1 MNTEFRKSLKA
12 ILALM
17 DLVVINFVWLI
28 TCLYL
33 VTDET
38 SRVDNLFYSFAFFV
52 NFLWIAISLALGLYA
67 DQVVN
72 AIDSFSHK
80 TAQVYFLWMALIVA
94 VLLYAVELNNMV
106 ERLIYFSFFS
116 LLGISANRFFYLGI
130 KKYLS
135 LQHDMVNRV
144 LILGFN
150 DTAKKLAKYLEED
163 GLNTQ
168 LIGFVENEEN
178 MTELTIYPVYANIEN
193 AVHVAKQLNVHE
205 IFSTITPEQNNVIY
219 RLIRDAEEQCLRF
232 KVVPNLSTHVNR
244 DVVIDFIKD
253 LPVLSMRAD
262 PLEDVGNR
270 MKKRIFDVLV
280 SGLVILFILSWLIP
294 LVAILI
300 LLDSRGPV
308 FFTQLRTGLTDNPFY
323 CYKFRTMRV
332 NNESDSKQA
341 TRYDS
346 RVTRLG
352 AFLRK
357 TSIDEFPQF
366 FNVFRGEMSLVGPRP
381 HMLKHT
387 SDYAKIVDHYM
398 IRQML
403 KPGITGWAQV
413 NGLRGEISN
422 PVQIQQR
429 VASDLWYLEH
439 WSIWLDIKIMLLT
452 VYKVFAG
459 DKQAY

>member
-1 MNTEFRKSLKA
+1 MNTEFRKSLKT
-12 ILALM
+12 ILVFL
-17 DLVVINFVWLI
+17 DLTAINFVWLI
-28 TCLYL
+28 TYLYFL
-33 VTDET
+33 NNLTT
-38 SRVDNLFYSFAFFV
+38 QTNNLFYSFAFFV
-52 NFLWIAISLALGLYA
+52 NFIWITISLAFGLYDEKSVMA
-67 DQVVN
+67 FEV
-72 AIDSFSHK
+72 FSQK
-80 TAQVYFLWMALIVA
+80 TAKVYFLWL
-94 VLLYAVELNNMV
+94 VLMEMILVYAAEIHTIS
-106 ERLIYFSFFS
+106 EHIIFFSFFS
-116 LLGISANRFFYLGI
+116 LLGISANRLFYLGI

-135 LQHDMVNRV
+135 QQHDMINRV

-168 LIGFVENEEN
+168 LMGFVENDEN
-178 MTELTIYPVYANIEN
+178 MDELTTYPVYANIEN
-193 AVHVAKQLNVHE
+193 AVNVAKQLNVHE
-205 IFSTITPEQNNVIY
+205 IFSTITPEQNNIIY
-219 RLIRDAEEQCLRF
+219 RLIRDSEEQCMRF
-232 KVVPNLSTHVNR
+232 KVVPSLSSHVNR

-270 MKKRIFDVLV
+270 MKKRIFDVVV
-280 SGLVILFILSWLIP
+280 SGLVIIFILTWLIP

-308 FFTQLRTGLTDNPFY
+308 FFTQLRTGLTDNPFF

-341 TRYDS
+341 TKHDS

-387 SDYAKIVDHYM
+387 SEYAKIVDHYM

-439 WSIWLDIKIMLLT
+439 WSIWLDIKIMFLT
-452 VYKVFAG
+452 IHKVFVG

>member
-1 MNTEFRKSLKA
+1 MNTEFRKSLKT
-12 ILALM
+12 ILVFL
-17 DLVVINFVWLI
+17 DLTAINFVWLI
-28 TCLYL
+28 TYLYFL
-33 VTDET
+33 NNLITQT
-38 SRVDNLFYSFAFFV
+38 NNLFYSFAFFV
-52 NFLWIAISLALGLYA
+52 NFIWIIISLALGLY
-67 DQVVN
+67 DEKSVV
-72 AIDSFSHK
+72 AFEVFSQK
-80 TAQVYFLWMALIVA
+80 TAKVYFLWLILMAMILA
-94 VLLYAVELNNMV
+94 YADE
-106 ERLIYFSFFS
+106 IHAISAHIIFFSFFS
-116 LLGISANRFFYLGI
+116 LLCISANRLFYLGI

-135 LQHDMVNRV
+135 QQHDMINRV

-168 LIGFVENEEN
+168 LMGFVENDEN
-178 MTELTIYPVYANIEN
+178 MEELTTYPVYANIEN
-193 AVHVAKQLNVHE
+193 AVNVAKQLNVHE
-205 IFSTITPEQNNVIY
+205 IFSTITPEQNNIIY
-219 RLIRDAEEQCLRF
+219 RLIRDSEDQCMRF
-232 KVVPNLSTHVNR
+232 KVVPSLSSHVNS
-244 DVVIDFIKD
+244 DVVVDFIKD

-270 MKKRIFDVLV
+270 MKKRIFDVVV
-280 SGLVILFILSWLIP
+280 SGLVIIFILTWLIP

-308 FFTQLRTGLTDNPFY
+308 FFTQLRTGLTDNPFF

-341 TRYDS
+341 TKLDS

-387 SDYAKIVDHYM
+387 SEYAKIVEHYM

-422 PVQIQQR
+422 PIQIQQR

-439 WSIWLDIKIMLLT
+439 WSIWLDIKIMFLT
-452 VYKVFAG
+452 IHKVFAG

>member
-12 ILALM
+12 ILVFL
-17 DLVVINFVWLI
+17 DLTAINFVWLI
-28 TCLYL
+28 TYLYFL
-33 VTDET
+33 NNLTAQT
-38 SRVDNLFYSFAFFV
+38 NNLFYSFAFFV
-52 NFLWIAISLALGLYA
+52 NFIWIAISLAFGLYDEKSVIA
-67 DQVVN
+67 FEV
-72 AIDSFSHK
+72 FSQK
-80 TAQVYFLWMALIVA
+80 TAKVYFLWLVLMAMILV
-94 VLLYAVELNNMV
+94 YAPEIHTLS
-106 ERLIYFSFFS
+106 EHIIFFSFFS
-116 LLGISANRFFYLGI
+116 LLGISGNRLFYLGI

-135 LQHDMVNRV
+135 QQHDMINRV

-168 LIGFVENEEN
+168 LMGFVENDEN
-178 MTELTIYPVYANIEN
+178 MDELTTYPVYANIEN
-193 AVHVAKQLNVHE
+193 AVNVAKQLNVHE
-205 IFSTITPEQNNVIY
+205 IFSTITPEQNNIIY
-219 RLIRDAEEQCLRF
+219 RLIRDSEEQCMRF
-232 KVVPNLSTHVNR
+232 KVVPSLSSHVNR

-270 MKKRIFDVLV
+270 MKKRIFDVVV
-280 SGLVILFILSWLIP
+280 SGLVIIFILTWLIP

-308 FFTQLRTGLTDNPFY
+308 FFTQLRTGLTDNPFF

-341 TRYDS
+341 TKDDS

-352 AFLRK
+352 SFLRK

-387 SDYAKIVDHYM
+387 SEYAKIVEHYM

-439 WSIWLDIKIMLLT
+439 WSIWLDIKIMFLT
-452 VYKVFAG
+452 IHKVFVG

>member
-1 MNTEFRKSLKA
+1 MNTEFRKSLKT
-12 ILALM
+12 ILVFL
-17 DLVVINFVWLI
+17 DLTAINFVWLI
-28 TCLYL
+28 TYLYFL
-33 VTDET
+33 NNLTT
-38 SRVDNLFYSFAFFV
+38 QTNNLFYSFAFFV
-52 NFLWIAISLALGLYA
+52 NFIWIAISLAFGLYDEKSVMA
-67 DQVVN
+67 FEV
-72 AIDSFSHK
+72 FSQK
-80 TAQVYFLWMALIVA
+80 TAKVYFSWLVLMAMILV
-94 VLLYAVELNNMV
+94 YAAEIHTIS
-106 ERLIYFSFFS
+106 EHIIFFSFFS
-116 LLGISANRFFYLGI
+116 LLGISANRLFYLGI

-135 LQHDMVNRV
+135 QQHDMINRV

-168 LIGFVENEEN
+168 LMGFVENDEN
-178 MTELTIYPVYANIEN
+178 MDELTTYPVYANIEN
-193 AVHVAKQLNVHE
+193 AVNVAKQLNVHE
-205 IFSTITPEQNNVIY
+205 IFSTITPEQNNIIY
-219 RLIRDAEEQCLRF
+219 RLIRDSEEQCMRF
-232 KVVPNLSTHVNR
+232 KVVPSLSSHINR

-262 PLEDVGNR
+262 PLEDVGKR

-280 SGLVILFILSWLIP
+280 SGLVIIFILTWLIP

-308 FFTQLRTGLTDNPFY
+308 FFTQLRTGLTDNPFF

-341 TRYDS
+341 TKHDS

-387 SDYAKIVDHYM
+387 SEYAKIVDHYM

-439 WSIWLDIKIMLLT
+439 WSIWLDIKIMFLT
-452 VYKVFAG
+452 IHKVFVG

>member
-28 TCLYL
+28 ICLYM

-72 AIDSFSHK
+72 AIDAFSHK
-80 TAQVYFLWMALIVA
+80 TAQVYFLWIALIVA

-106 ERLIYFSFFS
+106 ERLTYFSFFS

-168 LIGFVENEEN
+168 LMGFVENEEN
-178 MTELTIYPVYANIEN
+178 MAELTTYPVYANIEN

-232 KVVPNLSTHVNR
+232 KVVPNLSSHVNR

-280 SGLVILFILSWLIP
+280 SGLVIVFILSWLIP

-341 TRYDS
+341 TRHDS

-387 SDYAKIVDHYM
+387 SEYAKIVDHYM

>member
-1 MNTEFRKSLKA
+1 
-12 ILALM
+12 
-17 DLVVINFVWLI
+17 
-28 TCLYL
+28 
-33 VTDET
+33 
-38 SRVDNLFYSFAFFV
+38 
-52 NFLWIAISLALGLYA
+52 
-67 DQVVN
+67 
-72 AIDSFSHK
+72 
-80 TAQVYFLWMALIVA
+80 
-94 VLLYAVELNNMV
+94 
-106 ERLIYFSFFS
+106 
-116 LLGISANRFFYLGI
+116 LGI

-135 LQHDMVNRV
+135 QQHDMINRV

-168 LIGFVENEEN
+168 LMGFVENDEN
-178 MTELTIYPVYANIEN
+178 MDELTTYPVYANIEN
-193 AVHVAKQLNVHE
+193 AVNVAKQLNVHE
-205 IFSTITPEQNNVIY
+205 IFSTITPEQNNIIY
-219 RLIRDAEEQCLRF
+219 RLIRDSEEQCMRF
-232 KVVPNLSTHVNR
+232 KVVPSLSSHVNR

-270 MKKRIFDVLV
+270 MKKRIFDVVV
-280 SGLVILFILSWLIP
+280 SGLVIIFILTWLIP
-294 LVAILI
+294 FVAILI

-308 FFTQLRTGLTDNPFY
+308 FFTQLRTGLTDNPFF

-341 TRYDS
+341 TKDDS

-387 SDYAKIVDHYM
+387 SEYAKIVEHYM

-413 NGLRGEISN
+413 NGLRGEISS
-422 PVQIQQR
+422 PTQIQQR

-439 WSIWLDIKIMLLT
+439 WSVWLDIKIMFLT
-452 VYKVFAG
+452 IHKVFVG

>member
-1 MNTEFRKSLKA
+1 MNTEFRKSLKTILVFLDLTA
-12 ILALM
+12 INL
-17 DLVVINFVWLI
+17 VWLM
-28 TCLYL
+28 TYLYFL
-33 VTDET
+33 NDLTIQT
-38 SRVDNLFYSFAFFV
+38 NNLFYSFAFFV
-52 NFLWIAISLALGLYA
+52 NFIWISISLAFGLYDEKSVIA
-67 DQVVN
+67 FEV
-72 AIDSFSHK
+72 FSQK
-80 TAQVYFLWMALIVA
+80 TAKVYFLW
-94 VLLYAVELNNMV
+94 LLLTAMILVYATEIHTIS
-106 ERLIYFSFFS
+106 EHIIFFSFFS
-116 LLGISANRFFYLGI
+116 LLGISANRLFYLGI

-135 LQHDMVNRV
+135 QQHDMINRV

-168 LIGFVENEEN
+168 LMGFVENDEN
-178 MTELTIYPVYANIEN
+178 MDELTTYPVYANIEN
-193 AVHVAKQLNVHE
+193 AVNVAKQLNVHE
-205 IFSTITPEQNNVIY
+205 IFSTITPEQNNIIY
-219 RLIRDAEEQCLRF
+219 RLIRDSEEQCMRF
-232 KVVPNLSTHVNR
+232 KVVPSLSSHVNR

-270 MKKRIFDVLV
+270 MKKRIFDVVV
-280 SGLVILFILSWLIP
+280 SGLVIIFILTWLIP

-341 TRYDS
+341 TKHDS
-346 RVTRLG
+346 RVTRFG

-387 SDYAKIVDHYM
+387 SEYAKIVEHYM

-422 PVQIQQR
+422 PMQIQQR
-429 VASDLWYLEH
+429 VACDLWYLEH
-439 WSIWLDIKIMLLT
+439 WSIWLDIKIMFLT
-452 VYKVFAG
+452 VQKVFVG

>member
-1 MNTEFRKSLKA
+1 MNTEFKKSLKTV
-12 ILALM
+12 LVLM
-17 DLVVINFVWLI
+17 DLMAISLSWLI
-28 TCLYL
+28 VHLYFSTAEL
-33 VTDET
+33 NET
-38 SRVDNLFYSFAFFV
+38 NNYFFSFAFFA
-52 NFLWIAISLALGLYA
+52 NLLWITITLAVGLY
-67 DQVVN
+67 DEKVIN
-72 AIDSFSHK
+72 AIDLFSQK
-80 TAQVYFLWMALIVA
+80 TAQVYSFWLLLIA
-94 VLLYAVELNNMV
+94 SILIYASLLYNMLDQ
-106 ERLIYFSFFS
+106 LIYFSFFS
-116 LLGISANRFFYLGI
+116 LLGISFNRFFYLGI

-168 LIGFVENEEN
+168 LMGFVENEEN
-178 MTELTIYPVYANIEN
+178 MTELTTYPVYANINN
-193 AVHVAKQLNVHE
+193 AVSVAKQLNVHE
-205 IFSTITPEQNNVIY
+205 IFSTITPEQNKVIY
-219 RLIRDAEEQCLRF
+219 RLIRDAEDQCLRF
-232 KVVPNLSTHVNR
+232 KVVPNLSSHVNNA
-244 DVVIDFIKD
+244 VVVDFIKD

-270 MKKRIFDVLV
+270 MKKRIFDVFI
-280 SGLVILFILSWLIP
+280 SGMVIIFILSWLMP
-294 LVAILI
+294 LVAVLI
-300 LLDSRGPV
+300 LFDSRGPV
-308 FFTQLRTGLTDNPFY
+308 FFVQLRTGLTDNPFY

-341 TRYDS
+341 TKNDS

-387 SDYAKIVDHYM
+387 SEYAKIVDHYM

-422 PVQIQQR
+422 PLQIQQR

-439 WSIWLDIKIMLLT
+439 WSIWLDLRIMFLT
-452 VYKVFAG
+452 VFKVFVG

>member
-1 MNTEFRKSLKA
+1 MNTEFRKSLKT
-12 ILALM
+12 ILVFL
-17 DLVVINFVWLI
+17 DLTAINFVWLI
-28 TCLYL
+28 TYLYFL
-33 VTDET
+33 NNLTT
-38 SRVDNLFYSFAFFV
+38 QTNNLFYSFAFFV
-52 NFLWIAISLALGLYA
+52 NFIWITISLAFGLYDEKSVMA
-67 DQVVN
+67 FEV
-72 AIDSFSHK
+72 FSQK
-80 TAQVYFLWMALIVA
+80 TAKVYFLWLVLMAMMLV
-94 VLLYAVELNNMV
+94 YAAEIHAIS
-106 ERLIYFSFFS
+106 EHIIFFSFFS
-116 LLGISANRFFYLGI
+116 LLGISSNRLFYLGI

-135 LQHDMVNRV
+135 QQHDMINRV

-168 LIGFVENEEN
+168 LMGFVENDEN
-178 MTELTIYPVYANIEN
+178 MDELTTYPVYANIEN
-193 AVHVAKQLNVHE
+193 AVNVAKQLNVHE
-205 IFSTITPEQNNVIY
+205 IFSTITPEQNNIIY
-219 RLIRDAEEQCLRF
+219 RLIRDSEEQCMRF
-232 KVVPNLSTHVNR
+232 KVVPSLSSHVNR

-270 MKKRIFDVLV
+270 MKKRIFDVVV
-280 SGLVILFILSWLIP
+280 SGLVIIFILTWLIP

-308 FFTQLRTGLTDNPFY
+308 FFTQLRTGLTDNPFF

-341 TRYDS
+341 TKHDS

-387 SDYAKIVDHYM
+387 SEYAKIVDHYM

-439 WSIWLDIKIMLLT
+439 WSIWLDIKIMFLT
-452 VYKVFAG
+452 IHKVFVG

>member
-1 MNTEFRKSLKA
+1 MNTEFRKSLKT
-12 ILALM
+12 ILVFL
-17 DLVVINFVWLI
+17 DLTAINFVWLI
-28 TCLYL
+28 TYLYFL
-33 VTDET
+33 NNLTT
-38 SRVDNLFYSFAFFV
+38 QTNNLFYSFAFFV
-52 NFLWIAISLALGLYA
+52 NFIWITISLAFGLYDEKSVMA
-67 DQVVN
+67 FEV
-72 AIDSFSHK
+72 FSQK
-80 TAQVYFLWMALIVA
+80 TAKVYFLWLVLMALILV
-94 VLLYAVELNNMV
+94 YAAEIHTIS
-106 ERLIYFSFFS
+106 EHIIFFSFFS
-116 LLGISANRFFYLGI
+116 LLGISANRLFYLGI

-135 LQHDMVNRV
+135 QQHDMINRV

-168 LIGFVENEEN
+168 LMGFVENDEN
-178 MTELTIYPVYANIEN
+178 MDELTTYPVYANIEN
-193 AVHVAKQLNVHE
+193 AVNVAKQLNVHE
-205 IFSTITPEQNNVIY
+205 IFSTITPEQNNIIY
-219 RLIRDAEEQCLRF
+219 RLIRDSEEQCMRF
-232 KVVPNLSTHVNR
+232 KVVPSLSSHVNR

-270 MKKRIFDVLV
+270 MKKRIFDVVV
-280 SGLVILFILSWLIP
+280 SGLVIIFILTWLIP

-308 FFTQLRTGLTDNPFY
+308 FFTQLRTGLTDNPFF

-341 TRYDS
+341 TKHDS

-387 SDYAKIVDHYM
+387 SEYAKIVDHYM

-439 WSIWLDIKIMLLT
+439 WSIWLDIKIMFLT
-452 VYKVFAG
+452 IHKVFVG

>member
-1 MNTEFRKSLKA
+1 MNTEFKKSLKTV
-12 ILALM
+12 LVLM
-17 DLVVINFVWLI
+17 DLMAISLSWLI
-28 TCLYL
+28 AYRYFSTAELN
-33 VTDET
+33 ET
-38 SRVDNLFYSFAFFV
+38 NNYFYSFAFFA
-52 NFLWIAISLALGLYA
+52 NLLWITITLAFGLYNER
-67 DQVVN
+67 VIN
-72 AIDSFSHK
+72 AIDLFSQK
-80 TAQVYFLWMALIVA
+80 TAQVYSLWLVLIA
-94 VLLYAVELNNMV
+94 SILIYASLLYNMLDQ
-106 ERLIYFSFFS
+106 LIYFSFFS
-116 LLGISANRFFYLGI
+116 LLGISVNRFFYLGI

-168 LIGFVENEEN
+168 LMGFVENEEN
-178 MTELTIYPVYANIEN
+178 MTELTTYPVYANINN
-193 AVHVAKQLNVHE
+193 AVNVAKQLNVHE
-205 IFSTITPEQNNVIY
+205 IFSTITPEQNKVIY

-232 KVVPNLSTHVNR
+232 KVVPNLSSHVNNA
-244 DVVIDFIKD
+244 VVVDFIKD

-270 MKKRIFDVLV
+270 MKKRIFDVFI
-280 SGLVILFILSWLIP
+280 SGMVIIFILSWLIP
-294 LVAILI
+294 LVAMLI
-300 LLDSRGPV
+300 LLDSKGPV
-308 FFTQLRTGLTDNPFY
+308 FFIQLRTGLTDNPFY

-341 TRYDS
+341 TKNDS

-387 SDYAKIVDHYM
+387 SEYAKIVDHYM

-422 PVQIQQR
+422 PIQIQQR

-439 WSIWLDIKIMLLT
+439 WSIWLDLKIMFLT
-452 VYKVFAG
+452 VYKVFVG

>member
-1 MNTEFRKSLKA
+1 
-12 ILALM
+12 M
-17 DLVVINFVWLI
+17 DLSIINFSWLI
-28 TCLYL
+28 CYQYMMSFSPIRTN
-33 VTDET
+33 DI
-38 SRVDNLFYSFAFFV
+38 FYFFAFFI
-52 NFLWIAISLALGLYA
+52 NSTWIILSLLLGLYK
-67 DQVVN
+67 DNIIN
-72 AIDSFSHK
+72 AFESFSQK
-80 TAQVYFLWMALIVA
+80 TAHVYLLWLLLMAFMLSYTAQLMNLWLPFVYFSIFT
-94 VLLYAVELNNMV
+94 LLL
-106 ERLIYFSFFS
+106 
-116 LLGISANRFFYLGI
+116 ISANRFFYLGI

-144 LILGFN
+144 LIIGFN
-150 DTAKKLAKYLEED
+150 ETAKKLATYLEED

-168 LIGFVENEEN
+168 LMGFVENEEN
-178 MTELTIYPVYANIEN
+178 MKELTTYPVFPDIDNTMN
-193 AVHVAKQLNVHE
+193 VAKQLHVHE
-205 IFSTITPEQNNVIY
+205 IFSTITPAQNSIIY
-219 RLIRDAEEQCLRF
+219 RLIRDAEAQCLRF
-232 KVVPNLSTHVNR
+232 KVVPNLSSHVNGS
-244 DVVIDFIKD
+244 VVIDFIKD

-270 MKKRIFDVLV
+270 MMKRIFDVFV
-280 SGLVILFILSWLIP
+280 SGLVIVFILSWLIP

-323 CYKFRTMRV
+323 CCKFRTMRV

-341 TRYDS
+341 TKNDS
-346 RVTRLG
+346 RVTKFG

-387 SDYAKIVDHYM
+387 SEYAKIVDHYM

-422 PVQIQQR
+422 PIQIQQR

-439 WSIWLDIKIMLLT
+439 WSIWLDIKIMFLT
-452 VYKVFAG
+452 IYKVFAG

>member
-1 MNTEFRKSLKA
+1 MNTEFRKSLKTILVFLDLTA
-12 ILALM
+12 INL
-17 DLVVINFVWLI
+17 VWLM
-28 TCLYL
+28 TYLYFL
-33 VTDET
+33 NDLTIQT
-38 SRVDNLFYSFAFFV
+38 NNLFYSFAFFV
-52 NFLWIAISLALGLYA
+52 NFIWITISLAFGLYDEKSVIA
-67 DQVVN
+67 FEV
-72 AIDSFSHK
+72 FSQK
-80 TAQVYFLWMALIVA
+80 TAKVYFLWL
-94 VLLYAVELNNMV
+94 VLTVMILVYAAEIHTIS
-106 ERLIYFSFFS
+106 EHIIFFSFFS
-116 LLGISANRFFYLGI
+116 LLGISANRLFYLGI

-135 LQHDMVNRV
+135 QQHDMINRV

-168 LIGFVENEEN
+168 LMGFVENDEN
-178 MTELTIYPVYANIEN
+178 MDELTTYPVYANIEN
-193 AVHVAKQLNVHE
+193 AVNVAKQLNVHE
-205 IFSTITPEQNNVIY
+205 IFSTITPEQNNIIY
-219 RLIRDAEEQCLRF
+219 RLIRDSEEQCMRF
-232 KVVPNLSTHVNR
+232 KVVPSLSSHVNR

-270 MKKRIFDVLV
+270 MKKRIFDVVV
-280 SGLVILFILSWLIP
+280 SGLVIIFILTWLIP

-341 TRYDS
+341 TKHDS

-387 SDYAKIVDHYM
+387 SEYAKIVEHYM

-422 PVQIQQR
+422 PMQIQQR
-429 VASDLWYLEH
+429 VACDLWYLEH
-439 WSIWLDIKIMLLT
+439 WSIWLDIKIMFLT
-452 VYKVFAG
+452 VHKVFVG

>member
-1 MNTEFRKSLKA
+1 MNTEFRKSLKT
-12 ILALM
+12 ILVFL
-17 DLVVINFVWLI
+17 DLTAINFVWLI
-28 TCLYL
+28 TYLYFL
-33 VTDET
+33 NNLTT
-38 SRVDNLFYSFAFFV
+38 QTNNLFYSFAFFV
-52 NFLWIAISLALGLYA
+52 NFIWITISLAFGLYDEKSVMA
-67 DQVVN
+67 FEV
-72 AIDSFSHK
+72 FSQK
-80 TAQVYFLWMALIVA
+80 TAKVYFLWLVLMALILV
-94 VLLYAVELNNMV
+94 YAAE
-106 ERLIYFSFFS
+106 IHTISAHIIFFSFFS
-116 LLGISANRFFYLGI
+116 LLGISANRLFYLGI

-135 LQHDMVNRV
+135 QQHDMINRV

-168 LIGFVENEEN
+168 LMGFVENDEN
-178 MTELTIYPVYANIEN
+178 MDELTTYPVYANIEN
-193 AVHVAKQLNVHE
+193 AVNVAKQLNVHE
-205 IFSTITPEQNNVIY
+205 IFSTITPEQNNIIY
-219 RLIRDAEEQCLRF
+219 RLIRDSEEQCMRF
-232 KVVPNLSTHVNR
+232 KVVPSLSSHVNK

-270 MKKRIFDVLV
+270 MKKRIFDVVV
-280 SGLVILFILSWLIP
+280 SGLVIIFILTWLIP

-300 LLDSRGPV
+300 LLDSPGPV
-308 FFTQLRTGLTDNPFY
+308 FFTQLRTGLTDNPFF

-341 TRYDS
+341 TKHDS

-387 SDYAKIVDHYM
+387 SEYAKIVEHYM

-413 NGLRGEISN
+413 NGLRGEISS
-422 PVQIQQR
+422 PMQIQQR

-439 WSIWLDIKIMLLT
+439 WSIWLDIKIMFLT
-452 VYKVFAG
+452 IHKVFVG

>member
-1 MNTEFRKSLKA
+1 MNTEFRKSLKT
-12 ILALM
+12 ILVFL
-17 DLVVINFVWLI
+17 DLTAINFVWLI
-28 TCLYL
+28 TYLYFL
-33 VTDET
+33 NNLTT
-38 SRVDNLFYSFAFFV
+38 QTNNLFYSFAFFV
-52 NFLWIAISLALGLYA
+52 NFIWITISLAFGLYDEKSVMA
-67 DQVVN
+67 FEV
-72 AIDSFSHK
+72 FSQK
-80 TAQVYFLWMALIVA
+80 TAKVYFLWL
-94 VLLYAVELNNMV
+94 VLMEMILVYAAEIHTIS
-106 ERLIYFSFFS
+106 EHIIFFSFFS
-116 LLGISANRFFYLGI
+116 LLGISANRLFYLGI

-135 LQHDMVNRV
+135 QQHDMINRV

-168 LIGFVENEEN
+168 LMGFVENDEN
-178 MTELTIYPVYANIEN
+178 MDELTTYPVYANIEN
-193 AVHVAKQLNVHE
+193 AVNVAKQLNVHE
-205 IFSTITPEQNNVIY
+205 IFSTITPEQNNIIY
-219 RLIRDAEEQCLRF
+219 RLIRDSEEQCMRF
-232 KVVPNLSTHVNR
+232 KVVPSLSSHVNR

-280 SGLVILFILSWLIP
+280 SGLVIIFILTWLIP

-308 FFTQLRTGLTDNPFY
+308 FFTQLRTGLTDNPFF

-341 TRYDS
+341 TKHDS

-387 SDYAKIVDHYM
+387 SEYAKIVDHYM

-439 WSIWLDIKIMLLT
+439 WSIWLDIKIMFLT
-452 VYKVFAG
+452 IHKVFVG

>member
-80 TAQVYFLWMALIVA
+80 TAQVYFLWIALIVA
-94 VLLYAVELNNMV
+94 VLLYAVELNNMM
-106 ERLIYFSFFS
+106 ERLIYFLFFS
-116 LLGISANRFFYLGI
+116 LLGLSANRFFYLGI

-168 LIGFVENEEN
+168 LMGFVENEEN
-178 MTELTIYPVYANIEN
+178 MNELTTYPVYANIEN
-193 AVHVAKQLNVHE
+193 AVHVAKKLNVHE
-205 IFSTITPEQNNVIY
+205 IFSTITPEHNSVIY
-219 RLIRDAEEQCLRF
+219 RLIKDAEEQCLRF

-341 TRYDS
+341 TRHDS

-387 SDYAKIVDHYM
+387 SEYAKIVDHYM

-452 VYKVFAG
+452 IYKVFAG

>member
-12 ILALM
+12 ILSLI
-17 DLVVINFVWLI
+17 DLVAINFAWLI
-28 TCLYL
+28 TSLYL
-33 VTDET
+33 LSDEAILI
-38 SRVDNLFYSFAFFV
+38 DNIFYSFAFFV
-52 NFLWIAISLALGLYA
+52 NFIWITISLALGLYA
-67 DQVVN
+67 EQVVN
-72 AIDSFSHK
+72 AFDSFSQK
-80 TAQVYFLWMALIVA
+80 TAQVYFLWIALIVA
-94 VLLYAVELNNMV
+94 VVVYAAELNVMM

-116 LLGISANRFFYLGI
+116 LMGISANRFFYLGI

-144 LILGFN
+144 IILGFN

-168 LIGFVENEEN
+168 LMGFVENEEN
-178 MTELTIYPVYANIEN
+178 MTELTTYPVYANIEN
-193 AVHVAKQLNVHE
+193 AVQVAKQLNVHE
-205 IFSTITPEQNNVIY
+205 IFSTITPEENSVIY
-219 RLIRDAEEQCLRF
+219 RLIKDAEEQCLRF
-232 KVVPNLSTHVNR
+232 KVVPNLSNHVNR

-270 MKKRIFDVLV
+270 MKKRIFDVLI

-323 CYKFRTMRV
+323 CYKFRTMRI

-341 TRYDS
+341 TRHDS
-346 RVTRLG
+346 RITRLG

-387 SDYAKIVDHYM
+387 SEYAKIVDHYM

-422 PVQIQQR
+422 PLQIQQR

-439 WSIWLDIKIMLLT
+439 WNIWLDIKIMLLT

>member
-12 ILALM
+12 ILSLI
-17 DLVVINFVWLI
+17 DLVAINFAWLI

-33 VTDET
+33 LSDEAI
-38 SRVDNLFYSFAFFV
+38 RVDNFFYSFAFFV
-52 NFLWIAISLALGLYA
+52 NFIWITISLALGLYA
-67 DQVVN
+67 EQVVN
-72 AIDSFSHK
+72 AFDSFSQK
-80 TAQVYFLWMALIVA
+80 TAQVYFLWIAFIVA
-94 VLLYAVELNNMV
+94 VVVYAAELNVMM

-116 LLGISANRFFYLGI
+116 LMGISANRFFYLGI

-135 LQHDMVNRV
+135 IQHDMVNRV
-144 LILGFN
+144 IILGFN

-168 LIGFVENEEN
+168 LMGFVENEEN
-178 MTELTIYPVYANIEN
+178 MTELTTYPVYANIEN
-193 AVHVAKQLNVHE
+193 AVQVAKQLNVHE
-205 IFSTITPEQNNVIY
+205 IFSTITPEENSVIY
-219 RLIRDAEEQCLRF
+219 RLIKDAEGQCLRF
-232 KVVPNLSTHVNR
+232 KVVPNLSNHVNR

-270 MKKRIFDVLV
+270 MKKRIFDVLI

-323 CYKFRTMRV
+323 CYKFRTMRI

-341 TRYDS
+341 TRHDS

-387 SDYAKIVDHYM
+387 SEYAKIVDHYM

-422 PVQIQQR
+422 PLQIQQR

-439 WSIWLDIKIMLLT
+439 WNIWLDIKIMLLT

>member
-1 MNTEFRKSLKA
+1 MNTEFRKSLKTILVFLDLTA
-12 ILALM
+12 INL
-17 DLVVINFVWLI
+17 VWLM
-28 TCLYL
+28 TYLYFL
-33 VTDET
+33 NDLTIQT
-38 SRVDNLFYSFAFFV
+38 NNLFYSFAFFV
-52 NFLWIAISLALGLYA
+52 NFIWITISLVFGLYDEKSVIA
-67 DQVVN
+67 FEV
-72 AIDSFSHK
+72 FSQK
-80 TAQVYFLWMALIVA
+80 TAKVYFLWL
-94 VLLYAVELNNMV
+94 VLTVMILVYAAEIHTIS
-106 ERLIYFSFFS
+106 EHIIFFSFFS
-116 LLGISANRFFYLGI
+116 LLGISANRLFYLGI

-135 LQHDMVNRV
+135 QQHDMINRV

-168 LIGFVENEEN
+168 LMGFVENDEN
-178 MTELTIYPVYANIEN
+178 MDELTTYPVYANIEN
-193 AVHVAKQLNVHE
+193 AVNVAKQLNVHE
-205 IFSTITPEQNNVIY
+205 IFSTITPEQNNIIY
-219 RLIRDAEEQCLRF
+219 RLIRDSEEQCMRF
-232 KVVPNLSTHVNR
+232 KVVPSLSSHVNR

-270 MKKRIFDVLV
+270 MKKRIFDVVV
-280 SGLVILFILSWLIP
+280 SGLVIIFILTWLIP

-341 TRYDS
+341 TKHDS

-387 SDYAKIVDHYM
+387 SEYAKIVEHYM

-422 PVQIQQR
+422 PMQIQQR
-429 VASDLWYLEH
+429 VACDLWYLEH
-439 WSIWLDIKIMLLT
+439 WSIWLDIKIMFLT
-452 VYKVFAG
+452 VQKVFVG

>member
-1 MNTEFRKSLKA
+1 
-12 ILALM
+12 M
-17 DLVVINFVWLI
+17 DLTVINLSWLI
-28 TCLYL
+28 SYVHMQSNELL
-33 VTDET
+33 QI
-38 SRVDNLFYSFAFFV
+38 SNIFYSFAFFINV
-52 NFLWIAISLALGLYA
+52 LWIVSSLMFGLYEHH
-67 DQVVN
+67 VIN
-72 AIDSFSHK
+72 AFEIFSQKSAHVFFVWIALM
-80 TAQVYFLWMALIVA
+80 TIVLNYFAELINMIE
-94 VLLYAVELNNMV
+94 VLM
-106 ERLIYFSFFS
+106 YFSIFS
-116 LLGISANRFFYLGI
+116 LLCISANRFFYLGI

-135 LQHDMVNRV
+135 QQHDMVNRV
-144 LILGFN
+144 LIIGFN

-163 GLNTQ
+163 GLNTKMM
-168 LIGFVENEEN
+168 GFVEDEQN
-178 MTELTIYPVYANIEN
+178 MHELTTYPVFSDIEN
-193 AVHVAKQLNVHE
+193 TVNVAKQLNIHE
-205 IFSTITPEQNNVIY
+205 IFSTITPEQNNIIY
-219 RLIRDAEEQCLRF
+219 RLIRDAEDQCLRF
-232 KVVPNLSTHVNR
+232 KVVPSLSSHVNR
-244 DVVIDFIKD
+244 SVVIDFIND
-253 LPVLSMRAD
+253 LPVLSLRSD

-270 MKKRIFDVLV
+270 MMKRIFDVLV
-280 SGLVILFILSWLIP
+280 SGLVIIFILSWLIP
-294 LVAILI
+294 LVALLI

-341 TRYDS
+341 TKHDS

-387 SDYAKIVDHYM
+387 SEYAKIVDHYM

-422 PVQIQQR
+422 PIQIQQR

-439 WSIWLDIKIMLLT
+439 WSIWLDLKIMFLT
-452 VYKVFAG
+452 IYKVFAG
-459 DKQAY
+459 DKHAY

>member
-1 MNTEFRKSLKA
+1 MNTEFRKSLKP
-12 ILALM
+12 ILVLM
-17 DLVVINFVWLI
+17 DLVGINFAWLF
-28 TCLYL
+28 TCFYLAANEFTQTTNLY
-33 VTDET
+33 
-38 SRVDNLFYSFAFFV
+38 YAFAFFL
-52 NFLWIAISLALGLYA
+52 NFLWITISLAVGLY
-67 DQVVN
+67 DEQVVN
-72 AIDSFSHK
+72 TIDAFSHK
-80 TAQVYFLWMALIVA
+80 TAQVYFLWLTLIA
-94 VLLYAVELNNMV
+94 AILIYAAELNNIL
-106 ERLIYFSFFS
+106 EQLIYFSFFS
-116 LLGISANRFFYLGI
+116 LLVISANRFFYLGI

-135 LQHDMVNRV
+135 IQHDMVNRV

-168 LIGFVENEEN
+168 LMGFVENEEN
-178 MTELTIYPVYANIEN
+178 MTELTTYPVYATIEN
-193 AVHVAKQLNVHE
+193 AVNVAKQLNVHE

-219 RLIRDAEEQCLRF
+219 KLIRDAEENCLRF
-232 KVVPNLSTHVNR
+232 KVVPSLSNHVNKA
-244 DVVIDFIKD
+244 VVIDFIKD

-270 MKKRIFDVLV
+270 MKKRIFDVLI
-280 SGLVILFILSWLIP
+280 SGLVIILILSWLIP
-294 LVAILI
+294 LVALLILI
-300 LLDSRGPV
+300 DSRGPV

-323 CYKFRTMRV
+323 CYKFRSMRI
-332 NNESDSKQA
+332 NTESDSKQA
-341 TRYDS
+341 TKHDS

-387 SDYAKIVDHYM
+387 SEYAKIVDHYM

-422 PVQIQQR
+422 PLQIQQR

-439 WSIWLDIKIMLLT
+439 WSICLDIKIIFLT
-452 VYKVFAG
+452 IYKVFVG
-459 DKQAY
+459 DKHAY

>member
-1 MNTEFRKSLKA
+1 MNTEFRKSLKT
-12 ILALM
+12 ILVFL
-17 DLVVINFVWLI
+17 DLTAINFVWLI
-28 TCLYL
+28 TYLYFL
-33 VTDET
+33 NNLTT
-38 SRVDNLFYSFAFFV
+38 QTNNLFYSFAFFV
-52 NFLWIAISLALGLYA
+52 NFIWIAISLAFGLYDEKSVMA
-67 DQVVN
+67 FEV
-72 AIDSFSHK
+72 FSQK
-80 TAQVYFLWMALIVA
+80 TAKVYFSWLVLMAMILV
-94 VLLYAVELNNMV
+94 YAAEIHTIS
-106 ERLIYFSFFS
+106 EHIIFFSFFS
-116 LLGISANRFFYLGI
+116 LLGISANRLFYLGI

-135 LQHDMVNRV
+135 QQHDMINRV

-168 LIGFVENEEN
+168 LMGFVENDEN
-178 MTELTIYPVYANIEN
+178 MDELTTYPVYANIEN
-193 AVHVAKQLNVHE
+193 AVNVAKQLNVHE
-205 IFSTITPEQNNVIY
+205 IFSTITPEQNNIIY
-219 RLIRDAEEQCLRF
+219 RLIRDSEEQCMRF
-232 KVVPNLSTHVNR
+232 KVVPSLSSHVNK

-270 MKKRIFDVLV
+270 MKKRIFDVVV
-280 SGLVILFILSWLIP
+280 SGLVIIFILTWLIP

-308 FFTQLRTGLTDNPFY
+308 FFTQLRTGLTDNPFF

-341 TRYDS
+341 TKHDS

-387 SDYAKIVDHYM
+387 SEYAKIVEHYM

-413 NGLRGEISN
+413 NGLRGEISS
-422 PVQIQQR
+422 PMQIQQR

-439 WSIWLDIKIMLLT
+439 WSIWLDIKIMFLT
-452 VYKVFAG
+452 IHKVFVG